1 MVRLG
6 IESVLESQA
15 SVLSGERLGLITN
28 PSGVDSELR
37 TTIDLLH
44 DREEFDL
51 RKLFGPEHGIRGSAQ
66 AGVEVEDSIDEKTG
80 LPVKSLY
87 GEEKHLRPEMVEDL
101 DTIVYDMQDIGC
113 RFYTL
118 IYTLAYALEGV
129 AKAGK
134 RMVVLD
140 RPNPIAPV
148 ATAGNRVPDSHASFV
163 GNYAL
168 PIVHGMTVGE
178 LAIYFNEEFDVGANL
193 EVVELEDWN
202 RDTWYDATD
211 LPWVYPSPN
220 MPTLGTATVYPGTC
234 FFEGTNLS
242 EGRGTTKPFELVGA
256 PWIGA
261 ESWADS
267 LNDEGL
273 PGVAFRPAYFTP
285 MFSKHERDDI
295 EGVQVHVLDR
305 EKFEPVRVGLT
316 MLISAFNTYDD
327 CDWVAYDGDH
337 FIDKLAGG
345 TYLRKTIDEAA
356 TSNGARDIA
365 DGIIDRWDDE
375 RDSFLDAREQHL
387 RY

>member
-6 IESVLESQA
+6 IESVLESQD
-15 SVLSGERLGLITN
+15 SPLSGERLGLITN

-44 DREEFDL
+44 DREGFDL

-87 GEEKHLRPEMVEDL
+87 GEEKHLRPEMIADL
-101 DTIVYDMQDIGC
+101 DTIVYDVQDIGC
-113 RFYTL
+113 RFYTI

-129 AKAGK
+129 AEAEK

-140 RPNPIAPV
+140 RPNPIAPLSP
-148 ATAGNRVPDSHASFV
+148 AGNRVTESNASFV
-163 GNYAL
+163 GNYRL

-178 LAIYFNEEFDVGANL
+178 LAAYFNEEFGIGADL
-193 EVVELEDWN
+193 RVVELDEWD
-202 RDTWYDATD
+202 RDVWYDATD

-256 PWIGA
+256 PWIDA

-267 LNDEGL
+267 LNDAEL
-273 PGVAFRPAYFTP
+273 SGVAFRPAYFTP
-285 MFSKHERDDI
+285 VFSKHERDDI

-305 EKFEPVRVGLT
+305 NDFDPVRVGLT

-345 TYLRKTIDEAA
+345 TYLRKTIDEADA
-356 TSNGARDIA
+356 SNDARDIA
-365 DGIIDRWDDE
+365 GGIVDRWDDE
-375 RDSFLDAREQHL
+375 RASFLDARERHL

>member
-6 IESVLESQA
+6 IESILESRP
-15 SVLSGERLGLITN
+15 SLLSDDRLGLITN

-44 DREEFDL
+44 DRDEFDL
-51 RKLFGPEHGIRGSAQ
+51 RKLFGPEHGIRGSEQ

-87 GEEKHLRPEMVEDL
+87 GEEKHLRPAML
-101 DTIVYDMQDIGC
+101 DDIDTVVYDMQDIGC

-129 AKAGK
+129 AAADK

-140 RPNPIAPV
+140 RPNPIAPLSP
-148 ATAGNRVPDSHASFV
+148 AGNRVSEAHSSFV
-163 GNYAL
+163 GNYRL

-178 LAIYFNEEFDVGANL
+178 LADYFNEEFGIGADL
-193 EVVELEDWN
+193 DVVELDDWS
-202 RDTWYDATD
+202 RDVWYDATE

-220 MPTLGTATVYPGTC
+220 MPTLRTATVYPGTC
-234 FFEGTNLS
+234 FFEGTTLS

-256 PWIGA
+256 PWIDA
-261 ESWADS
+261 EEWSES
-267 LNDEGL
+267 LNGEPL
-273 PGVAFRPAYFTP
+273 PGVGFRPAYFTP
-285 MFSKHERDDI
+285 MFSKHEREAI

-305 EKFEPVRVGLT
+305 EAFEPVRVGLT
-316 MLISAFNTYDD
+316 MLISAFNTYPE
-327 CDWVAYDGDH
+327 CDWIEYDDGH
-337 FIDKLAGG
+337 FVDKLAGG
-345 TYLRKTIDEAA
+345 PYLRKTIDEAA
-356 TSNGARDIA
+356 PSNGAREIA

-375 RDSFLDAREQHL
+375 LASFRDTRERYL

>member
-6 IESVLESQA
+6 IESVLESQD
-15 SVLSGERLGLITN
+15 STLSGERLGLITN

-37 TTIDLLH
+37 TTIDLLA

-87 GEEKHLRPEMVEDL
+87 GEEKHLRPEMIDDL
-101 DTIVYDMQDIGC
+101 DTVVYDLQDIGC
-113 RFYTL
+113 RFYTI

-129 AKAGK
+129 AEAGK

-140 RPNPIAPV
+140 RPNPIAPLS
-148 ATAGNRVPDSHASFV
+148 AAGNRVPDAHSSFV
-163 GNYAL
+163 GNYRL

-178 LAIYFNEEFDVGANL
+178 LASYFNEEFDVGADL
-193 EVVELEDWN
+193 HVVELDDWD
-202 RDTWYDATD
+202 RSVWYDATD

-256 PWIGA
+256 PWIDA
-261 ESWADS
+261 ESWAES
-267 LNDEGL
+267 LNAQGL
-273 PGVAFRPAYFTP
+273 SGVAFRPAYFTP
-285 MFSKHERDDI
+285 MFSKHEREDI

-305 EKFEPVRVGLT
+305 DVFEPVRTGLT
-316 MLISAFNTYDD
+316 MLISAFNTYDE

-345 TYLRKTIDEAA
+345 TYLRKTIDEADA
-356 TSNGARDIA
+356 KNDARDIA

-375 RDSFLDAREQHL
+375 RASFLDARERHL